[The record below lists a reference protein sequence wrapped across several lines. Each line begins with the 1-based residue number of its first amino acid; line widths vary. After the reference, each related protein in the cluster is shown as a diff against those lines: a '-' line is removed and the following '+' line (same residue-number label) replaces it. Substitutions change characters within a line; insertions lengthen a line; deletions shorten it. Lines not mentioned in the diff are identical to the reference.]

1 MSPNFRREDFEL
13 QVQSKRFFS
22 RKSFILLFIYR
33 IITFRIHLFRMQSFE
48 NFRKIIYPILKQ
60 ILIIII
66 DIFEKS
72 FEIREKT

>member
-1 MSPNFRREDFEL
+1 
-13 QVQSKRFFS
+13 
-22 RKSFILLFIYR
+22 
-33 IITFRIHLFRMQSFE
+33 MQSFE